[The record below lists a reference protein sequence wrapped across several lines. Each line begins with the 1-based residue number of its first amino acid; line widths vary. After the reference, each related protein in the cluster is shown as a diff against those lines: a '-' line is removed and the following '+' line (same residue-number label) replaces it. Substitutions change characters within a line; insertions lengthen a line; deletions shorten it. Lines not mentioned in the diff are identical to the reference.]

1 MEDEILNKTK
11 FNLSDFFKENKSKFI
26 LIISLVIISV
36 FITIIFKEYKKK
48 QITKIAE
55 KYNTAKI
62 LVEKNNIDESLK
74 LLKEVLLS
82 NNNFYSPSA
91 LNLIIDNNMIKDKK
105 LVIDYFEKIITD
117 SGIDKDTKNLFIF
130 KKIMY
135 IGDEISENELLNAL
149 NPIIQSDSL
158 YKNTVTDYVKKYYLS
173 KGEFNKAKEFE
184 ISKNIINE

>member
-48 QITKIAE
+48 QITKISE
-55 KYNTAKI
+55 KYNKAKI
-62 LVEKNNIDESLK
+62 LVEKNNINESLK
-74 LLKEVLLS
+74 LLEEVLSS
-82 NNNFYSPSA
+82 NNSFYSPSA
-91 LNLIIDNNMIKDKK
+91 LNLIIDNNMIKDKQ
-105 LVIDYFEKIITD
+105 LILNYFEKILTD
-117 SGIDKDTKNLFIF
+117 SGIDKETKNLFVF
-130 KKIMY
+130 KKIIY
-135 IGDEISENELLNAL
+135 LGDEISENDLLNAL

-158 YKNTVTDYVKKYYLS
+158 YKNTVSDYVKKYYLS

>member
-1 MEDEILNKTK
+1 
-11 FNLSDFFKENKSKFI
+11 
-26 LIISLVIISV
+26 
-36 FITIIFKEYKKK
+36 
-48 QITKIAE
+48 
-55 KYNTAKI
+55 
-62 LVEKNNIDESLK
+62 
-74 LLKEVLLS
+74 
-82 NNNFYSPSA
+82 
-91 LNLIIDNNMIKDKK
+91 MIKDKK

>member
-158 YKNTVTDYVKKYYLS
+158 YKNTVSDYVKKYYLS